1 MSCYICG
8 MRMDDIKLDANLEIR
23 PCGTCEQV
31 IQECIDGYETKDSGE
46 YPYIESTLEEYLE
59 EIGRVE
65 VESSEESSAM
75 Y

>member
-8 MRMDDIKLDANLEIR
+8 MRMDDIKLDKNLEIR

-31 IQECIDGYETKDSGE
+31 IQECIDGYDTPDSGE
-46 YPYIESTLEEYLE
+46 YVYIESTLEEYLE
-59 EIGRVE
+59 EIGHVE
-65 VESSEESSAM
+65 FKGSEESSAL

>member
-23 PCGTCEQV
+23 PCGTCEAV
-31 IQECIDGYETKDSGE
+31 IQECIDGYDTKDSGE
-46 YPYIESTLEEYLE
+46 YVYIESTLEECLE

-65 VESSEESSAM
+65 VESSEESSGM
-75 Y
+75 Q